1 MGRLIENTI
10 KILSALKDGIITK
23 KDCEMLSDEKLLE
36 LIENNI
42 PKEKL
47 TIKIMDSNEAGEMIT
62 LETIEVD
69 INANNVK
76 S

>member
-23 KDCEMLSDEKLLE
+23 KDCKMLSDEKLLE

-47 TIKIMDSNEAGEMIT
+47 TIKIMERNEAGEMIT
-62 LETIEVD
+62 VETIEVD
-69 INANNVK
+69 INANNVE
-76 S
+76 

>member
-47 TIKIMDSNEAGEMIT
+47 TIKIMERNEAGEMIT
-62 LETIEVD
+62 VETIEVD
-69 INANNVK
+69 INANNVE
-76 S
+76 

>member
-76 S
+76 

>member
-1 MGRLIENTI
+1 MGRLMENTI

-36 LIENNI
+36 LIENNN

-47 TIKIMDSNEAGEMIT
+47 TIKIMDRNEAGEMIT

-76 S
+76 

>member
-1 MGRLIENTI
+1 MGRLLENTI

-47 TIKIMDSNEAGEMIT
+47 TIKIMDRNQAGEVYT
-62 LETIEVD
+62 KETIEVD
-69 INANNVK
+69 INVNNVK
-76 S
+76 

>member
-47 TIKIMDSNEAGEMIT
+47 TIKIMDRNEAGEMIT

-69 INANNVK
+69 INANNVE
-76 S
+76 

>member
-47 TIKIMDSNEAGEMIT
+47 TIKIMDRNEAGEMIT
-62 LETIEVD
+62 VETIEVD
-69 INANNVK
+69 INANNVE
-76 S
+76 

>member
-47 TIKIMDSNEAGEMIT
+47 TIKIMDRNEAGEMIT

-76 S
+76 